1 MTPEEIAPF
10 SDWMEDQGYN
20 AVADPFLEHKIKEYA
35 AAALAASEQ
44 RAEREA
50 AEHRAWKYDAAMWKE
65 HAEASERALKIEE
78 QEADA
83 LERALERANSI
94 LEDGIA
100 LWGPTVQTSIGR
112 QWIGRAAA
120 ALASPRS
127 QT

>member
-1 MTPEEIAPF
+1 MTPEEIARI
-10 SDWMEDQGYN
+10 
-20 AVADPFLEHKIKEYA
+20 ADTCSREFHGGTICESCFR
-35 AAALAASEQ
+35 AALAASEQ